1 VTKLLEHKRLIVRAE
16 VKNPPKDPRKMEAW
30 MSAMVAALGMK
41 ELAPSRAIYSDMVGN
56 RGLTCDVLLNTSNA
70 CVHTWDE
77 VNPALFMLDVYTCGA
92 MNSNV
97 IRPLLDEFEPTS
109 AHWILLDQEHGIAI
123 IDQGVWLYNDV
134 KLTASSNK
142 ET

>member
-1 VTKLLEHKRLIVRAE
+1 MKVPNEVTKLLEHKRLIVRAE

-77 VNPALFMLDVYTCGA
+77 VDPALFMLDIYTCGA
-92 MNSNV
+92 MNVQV
-97 IRPLLDEFEPTS
+97 IFDLLEEFEPT
-109 AHWILLDQEHGIAI
+109 HTEYMLIDQEHGLKILER
-123 IDQGVWLYNDV
+123 GF
-134 KLTASSNK
+134 TPR
-142 ET
+142 E